1 MHFKYTVYNR
11 ENKVSKGSLTAA
23 DQEAA
28 VTLLEQAGYR
38 ILSLHQSRTI
48 AIEEVLP
55 SLFTVKKS
63 DVIMF
68 SRRLAMLMGKGIR
81 FLVALRLVREQV
93 RNRLFRKRIDAMIA
107 AVESGSAFSE
117 SVAVYPDIFPKVY
130 HNMMRIG
137 EKTGQLENVLAE
149 VAKNMEDED
158 ASFKKIRSA
167 FIYPGVILCMGI
179 VTVII
184 MITTVLPSM
193 SDLFSR
199 FNAELPLPTRIT
211 LAVSQFLTDNWL
223 YLLGGILAAG
233 LALIWYSRTAS
244 GKYYLEKVIL
254 AVPVIGRLLF
264 LRNLQQFSRVIV
276 ILFSAGISITEVF
289 ETAELGVS
297 SEIIRRELR
306 KIPRSL
312 SQGYGLAQ
320 SMHES
325 SVFPSMLIQM
335 VVSGEETN
343 TLESSFQALS
353 AHYDFEFNQSLATFT
368 SLLQPVLIAVVGLLI
383 GFVAISAMLPM
394 YSMFDVI
401 F

>member
-1 MHFKYTVYNR
+1 
-11 ENKVSKGSLTAA
+11 
-23 DQEAA
+23 
-28 VTLLEQAGYR
+28 
-38 ILSLHQSRTI
+38 
-48 AIEEVLP
+48 
-55 SLFTVKKS
+55 
-63 DVIMF
+63 
-68 SRRLAMLMGKGIR
+68 
-81 FLVALRLVREQV
+81 
-93 RNRLFRKRIDAMIA
+93 MIA

-117 SVAVYPDIFPKVY
+117 SVAGYPDIFPKVY

-158 ASFKKIRSA
+158 ASLKKIRSA

-233 LALIWYSRTAS
+233 LALIWYSRTTS

-254 AVPVIGRLLF
+254 TVPVIGRLLF

-343 TLESSFQALS
+343 
-353 AHYDFEFNQSLATFT
+353 
-368 SLLQPVLIAVVGLLI
+368 
-383 GFVAISAMLPM
+383 PM
-394 YSMFDVI
+394 E
-401 F
+401 

>member
-55 SLFTVKKS
+55 SLFAVKKS

-117 SVAVYPDIFPKVY
+117 SVAGYPDIFPKVY

-158 ASFKKIRSA
+158 ASLKKIRSA

-233 LALIWYSRTAS
+233 LALIWYSRTTS

-254 AVPVIGRLLF
+254 TVPVIGRLLF

-343 TLESSFQALS
+343 
-353 AHYDFEFNQSLATFT
+353 
-368 SLLQPVLIAVVGLLI
+368 
-383 GFVAISAMLPM
+383 PM
-394 YSMFDVI
+394 E
-401 F
+401 